1 MAGQFRQFDNECCN
15 SEFGLRGSV
24 GGIENEAK
32 SGDDGLARPASDLI
46 GAGQI
51 SLFGSN
57 LRSVFA
63 VSE

>member
-1 MAGQFRQFDNECCN
+1 M
-15 SEFGLRGSV
+15 RGSV